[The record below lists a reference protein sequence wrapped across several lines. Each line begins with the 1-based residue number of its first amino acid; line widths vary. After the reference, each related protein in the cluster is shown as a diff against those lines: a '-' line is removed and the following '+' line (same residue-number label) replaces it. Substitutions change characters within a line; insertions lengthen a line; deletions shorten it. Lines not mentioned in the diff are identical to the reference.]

1 MSALSRLRARRYAL
15 GDDPRPQFFRYHFT
29 MKEIC
34 KAAARRALFA
44 CLAAGLMI
52 AAHPAIAQVKPGD
65 IQGTTLD
72 PTPGNLAATFAGAS
86 LVLPASLRRGERWQ
100 GLASA
105 APEVTGKAPLVILLH
120 GSSGIAP
127 AVKEFQIWLADALG
141 LASLAPDS
149 LAIEGRLTYTSP
161 VAIDIY
167 ERVHALRLAEL
178 NYALNA
184 SRAWSWVDRARI
196 VLAGTSEGSVAV
208 SRYAGTESVA
218 RLIYSWSCEA
228 NYFVDRPRPGFGPG
242 EPVFSAISARDPY
255 FSPANSWNKDYAVT
269 GTCAGALKDN
279 PNAVSLVVDADVHTI
294 LNRADV
300 REATAAFL
308 KRVLKL

>member
-1 MSALSRLRARRYAL
+1 MVVAMIV
-15 GDDPRPQFFRYHFT
+15 RPASFRYHFT
-29 MKEIC
+29 MKEFC
-34 KAAARRALFA
+34 KMAARWAVFA
-44 CLAAGLMI
+44 CLAAGLMF
-52 AAHPAIAQVKPGD
+52 AAHPAIAQLKPGD
-65 IQGTTLD
+65 IKGTTLD
-72 PTPGNLAATFAGAS
+72 PTPDNLAATFAKAN
-86 LVLPASLRRGERWQ
+86 LVLPASLTRGERWQ
-100 GLASA
+100 GLASV

-127 AVKEFQIWLADALG
+127 AVKDFQVWLADTLG
-141 LASLAPDS
+141 LASVAPDS

-161 VAIDIY
+161 VAVDIY

-178 NYALNA
+178 DYALNA
-184 SRAWSWVDRARI
+184 TKAWAWVDRARI

-208 SRYAGTESVA
+208 SRYAGTESAA

-228 NYFVDRPRPGFGPG
+228 NYFVDRPRPGFGPT

-255 FSPANSWNKDYAVT
+255 FSPANAWNKDYAVT
-269 GTCAGALKDN
+269 GTCAAALKDN
-279 PNAVSLVVDADVHTI
+279 PNAVNFVVDADVHTI

-308 KRVLKL
+308 RRALKP

>member
-1 MSALSRLRARRYAL
+1 MLAAMI
-15 GDDPRPQFFRYHFT
+15 PRPAIFRYHFT
-29 MKEIC
+29 MRKLC
-34 KAAARRALFA
+34 TVAARWALFA
-44 CLAAGLMI
+44 CLAAALMM
-52 AAHPAIAQVKPGD
+52 AAHPAIAQLKPGD
-65 IQGTTLD
+65 TEGTTLD
-72 PTPGNLAATFAGAS
+72 PTPGNLAATFAKAN
-86 LVLPASLRRGERWQ
+86 LVLPASLTHGERWQ

-105 APEVTGKAPLVILLH
+105 APEVTGRAPLVILLH

-127 AVKEFQIWLADALG
+127 AVKDFQIWLADTLG
-141 LASLAPDS
+141 LASVAPDS
-149 LAIEGRLTYTSP
+149 LAIEGRLTYSSP

-184 SRAWSWVDRARI
+184 SKAWAWVDRARI

-208 SRYAGTESVA
+208 SRYAGTESAA

-228 NYFVDRPRPGFGPG
+228 NYFVDRPRPGFGST

-269 GTCAGALKDN
+269 GTCAAALKDN
-279 PNAVSLVVDADVHTI
+279 PNAVNFVVDADVHTI

-308 KRVLKL
+308 GKVLKP